1 MTTHMINRKKR
12 SLPAGF
18 VRQTILSD
26 KLEGIVTIPKSLKH
40 RMVEVILLPLDT
52 EQPIRRRI
60 DKTDSSPLVLFAGA
74 WAGEVLVREDQG
86 LYETREEFK

>member
-1 MTTHMINRKKR
+1 MVTQGMHRKKR
-12 SLPAGF
+12 VSSASF

-26 KLEGIVTIPKSLKH
+26 KLEGIMTIPKNLKH

-52 EQPIRRRI
+52 EPVRLRVE
-60 DKTDSSPLVLFAGA
+60 KTGSPLAIFAGA

-86 LYETREEFK
+86 LYEKREEFK